1 VTVAAL
7 TVKDLTKDYITKSE
21 TVHALRSVSFD
32 VPEGDY
38 VAIMGPSGSGKSTL
52 LNMIGCLDRPTAGLL
67 MLGEDNVAHMSDN
80 QLADVRAARIGFVFQ
95 SYNLI
100 AQLSVVENIQVP
112 LFYQGNLNRQANRRC
127 RELADLV
134 GLGDR
139 VSHRPTQLSG
149 GQQQRVAIA
158 RSLVN
163 DPFYILADEPT
174 GNLDSGTTEEILT
187 IFERLNDQGKTIVM
201 VTHEDDVAER
211 TKRIIRLRDGFIV
224 SDELNKHRLRFT
236 DQKTSEVIPEN
247 SMEAI
252 EAVRDAQL
260 AALTPTNVEAN
271 AQAVANTPSEDSF
284 SDGDD
289 HITLSSTE
297 ESTAA
302 QSASTGRPLASA
314 GRRFGAILLD
324 GVVITFGGMI
334 LGMLLGGTIL
344 GMLGMGAVAGAG
356 ATPKEAAAVA
366 AVGGFIGG
374 LLGTIIGPYIAS
386 FIIMILECCTG
397 ITPGKL
403 MLGMKVSNADGSD
416 ANLGSIV
423 TRGLLKYQYTWV
435 VIVGSFT
442 GLDFLV
448 TISGILSIVMFF
460 GIFLIFSEGRQT
472 LWDKMAKTTVAM
484 KD

>member
-1 VTVAAL
+1 MTVAAL

-139 VSHRPTQLSG
+139 ISHRPTQLSG

-187 IFERLNDQGKTIVM
+187 IFERLNDQGKTIVI

-247 SMEAI
+247 SMEAL
-252 EAVRDAQL
+252 EAIRDAQL

-334 LGMLLGGTIL
+334 FGMLLGGTIL
-344 GMLGMGAVAGAG
+344 GMLGMGVVADAG
-356 ATPKEAAAVA
+356 ATSEEMAAVA